1 MRKICFSLCVLLGF
15 GTVLSAESIIGAAT
29 DIAKAKI
36 QADADVA
43 KIKANKD
50 HEVSAEGAT
59 LTTNTRVEQGAMVGN
74 SGILAVGSKV
84 NLDNAK
90 IQTDT
95 QIKQGA
101 AVGNTGVALGAIA
114 Q

>member
-43 KIKANKD
+43 KIKAKKD
-50 HEVSAEGAT
+50 HTVNVENSELSAET
-59 LTTNTRVEQGAMVGN
+59 EVEQGAVIGN
-74 SGILAVGSKV
+74 SGIAAVGSNVNIEGSEIKTKTKV
-84 NLDNAK
+84 K
-90 IQTDT
+90 E
-95 QIKQGA
+95 GA